1 MADLLGA
8 LGALGIRHDALG
20 IPGHL
25 PVRIHGAP
33 ITSREW
39 RVPAGVSSQFTS
51 ALCLLAA
58 QQPADQ
64 GPIRIALEGRQVSV
78 PYVDMT
84 LALLEAQGIRAAR
97 EGTGAIRVHPAPA
110 AHALIQ
116 VELDA
121 SALAYFLA
129 AAAVTGT
136 AVEAD
141 GIGAGSLQGDVVLAR
156 AFERMGCRLALGRD
170 SISLRGG
177 PLQGIEI
184 DMGSM
189 PDAALTLA
197 AVAALARGPT
207 RITNVAHL
215 RLKECDRIRA
225 ARLALESLGAR
236 ADEGP
241 DWLAIHPSGRLWPA
255 GLRTVDDHRVAMA
268 FPGFWDELERFRAH
282 HRGR

>member
-1 MADLLGA
+1 M
-8 LGALGIRHDALG
+8 R
-20 IPGHL
+20 
-25 PVRIHGAP
+25 
-33 ITSREW
+33 
-39 RVPAGVSSQFTS
+39 
-51 ALCLLAA
+51 LCLLAA

-84 LALLEAQGIRAAR
+84 LALLEAQGIRAVR
-97 EGTGAIRVHPAPA
+97 EGASAIRVHPARA
-110 AHALIQ
+110 AHALIP
-116 VELDA
+116 VEVDA
-121 SALAYFLA
+121 SALSYFLA

-141 GIGAGSLQGDVVLAR
+141 GIGAGSLQGDVALAR

-170 SISLRGG
+170 SIALGGG

-184 DMGSM
+184 DMESM

-207 RITNVAHL
+207 KITNVAHL

-225 ARLALESLGAR
+225 ARLALEGLGAR
-236 ADEGP
+236 VDEGP
-241 DWLAIHPSGRLWPA
+241 DWLAIHPSGRLRPA
-255 GLRTVDDHRVAMA
+255 VIRTFDDHRVAMA
-268 FPGFWDELERFRAH
+268 FAVLSLVAPGIEIENPGCVAKSFPGFWDELERFKAH
-282 HRGR
+282 HRV